1 MSAEVGRDPP
11 MPDGEA
17 HDSLTRGAPDPAAV
31 GDRFDGQA
39 VLVTGATS
47 GIGRACALA
56 FATRGARLLLT
67 GRDHE
72 RGRQAAE
79 ACLARGAAEA
89 VFQSADL
96 RERSAADEL
105 VQAACQRFGGLAVAV
120 NNAGH
125 QEARAPL
132 HEQPDSVFDAVID
145 TNLRATFALLR
156 AELRVMERG
165 AAIVNVASVSG
176 LRNPNPGLSLYSAS
190 KAAVV
195 SLTRSAA
202 LEAGP
207 RGIRV
212 NAVAPGRVVTPMM
225 LASGIAD
232 MPAVA
237 AALPLRR
244 MGRPEEVAEAVA
256 WLASARAS
264 YLCGHVLAADG
275 GFLAG

>member
-1 MSAEVGRDPP
+1 MDESE
-11 MPDGEA
+11 
-17 HDSLTRGAPDPAAV
+17 LTRGAPDPSTV
-31 GDRFDGQA
+31 TDRFDGNV

-56 FATRGARLLLT
+56 FAARGAGLLLT
-67 GRDHE
+67 GRDTA
-72 RGRQAAE
+72 RGAEVAE
-79 ACLARGAAEA
+79 ACRLAGAGPLHFEA
-89 VFQSADL
+89 ADL
-96 RERSAADEL
+96 RARPAADAL
-105 VQAACQRFGGLAVAV
+105 VEAALARLGRLDVAV

-132 HEQPDSVFDAVID
+132 HEQDDAVYD
-145 TNLRATFALLR
+145 AVFELNLRAVFALLR
-156 AELRVMERG
+156 AELRVMAPG

-190 KAAVV
+190 KAAVI

-207 RGIRV
+207 RGVRV

-225 LASGIAD
+225 LGSRIAD
-232 MPAVA
+232 MSAVA
-237 AALPLRR
+237 AGLPLRR
-244 MGRPEEVAEAVA
+244 MGRPEEVAEAVV
-256 WLASARAS
+256 WLASPRAS

-275 GFLAG
+275 GFLAS